1 MDLADSAQQEMEHHE
16 ALQIANLKR
25 PDVVP
30 TDECIE
36 CGNEI
41 SEGRKQA
48 IKTNLCIGCAEV
60 RELHSRNYATRR

>member
-60 RELHSRNYATRR
+60 QEIKRKQFRR

>member
-48 IKTNLCIGCAEV
+48 IKTNLCIGCAEMQEIK
-60 RELHSRNYATRR
+60 RKQFRR

>member
-1 MDLADSAQQEMEHHE
+1 MDTADSAQIEIEHHE

-30 TDECIE
+30 TDECVE

-41 SEGRKQA
+41 SEGRKKA
-48 IKTNLCIGCAEV
+48 IKTNLCIGCAELFEIK
-60 RELHSRNYATRR
+60 RKQFR

>member
-30 TDECIE
+30 TDECVE

-48 IKTNLCIGCAEV
+48 IKTNLCIGCAEMQEIK
-60 RELHSRNYATRR
+60 RKQFRR